1 MRISGLA
8 ASFHLNASRLSLQ
21 LTVGFVVSL
30 WFGRVFVCLFGCLL
44 GELKLTS
51 F

>member
-8 ASFHLNASRLSLQ
+8 ASFHQNASRLSLQ
-21 LTVGFVVSL
+21 LTCGCLCCFLGFWAVV
-30 WFGRVFVCLFGCLL
+30 FGCFL